1 MPDRKY
7 RQKGYQDSARSS
19 RSDGPSGG
27 FPGRLEG
34 GPRGRGSE
42 TNRAEVFRCKGC
54 GEKADPEFGPE
65 AACKKCGAALHS
77 CVQCRHF
84 DTAAPRQCRQ
94 PIPAPLPS
102 KSAQNACALFE
113 AILVADLT
121 GTKAGG
127 TTGGTPDQ
135 ARSAFDKLFDKK

>member
-19 RSDGPSGG
+19 RPDGPSGG

-54 GEKADPEFGPE
+54 GEKAHPEFSPD
-65 AACKKCGAALHS
+65 ALCRRCRAALHA

-84 DTAAPRQCRQ
+84 DTASPAQCRQ
-94 PIPAPLPS
+94 PVPTAI
-102 KSAQNACALFE
+102 SAKTARNDCSLFE
-113 AILVADLT
+113 PTLVADLT
-121 GTKAGG
+121 GARAAE
-127 TTGGTPDQ
+127 TPDRS
-135 ARSAFDKLFDKK
+135 RSAFDKLFGKK